1 MNKILDIFNGG
12 RERENMFVCDC
23 VMYLHFYAYVW
34 ICKRERAD
42 FAWALDNS
50 LIDNYR
56 TKIKAFVVCSCAAKR
71 KH

>member
-1 MNKILDIFNGG
+1 MEAE
-12 RERENMFVCDC
+12 RERICLC
-23 VMYLHFYAYVW
+23 VTVLCICISMHMCEYA
-34 ICKRERAD
+34 RERAD